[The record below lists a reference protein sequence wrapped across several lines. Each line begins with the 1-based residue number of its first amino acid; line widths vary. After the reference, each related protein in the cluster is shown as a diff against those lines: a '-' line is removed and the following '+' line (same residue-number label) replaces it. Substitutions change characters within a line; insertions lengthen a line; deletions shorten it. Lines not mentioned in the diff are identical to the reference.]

1 MLTSVHVHFHVLS
14 PLYKPIQN
22 TAKHLIKR
30 HQTPLHDLMHR
41 YKLHL
46 QDIETISTTRYNTNW
61 KPRMTIKIINDANNT
76 IKDMEQDHPDVKIF
90 TDGSGMEGKIGAT
103 AVLYIN
109 NRLKSML

>member
-1 MLTSVHVHFHVLS
+1 MLTSVNVHFHVLS

-30 HQTPLHDLMHR
+30 HRTPLHDLMHR

-61 KPRMTIKIINDANNT
+61 KPRITIKIINDANNT

-109 NRLKSML
+109 NCLKSML